1 VKNLI
6 RRGRKYILRIKKK
19 TVVQGTVVL
28 MVITMSFVGGV
39 KVGEKVE
46 YRPVGKPTRQ
56 VETAPASKLEP
67 TYTLM
72 STRMPYPTLGSY
84 PGPVGTDPY
93 PMEESPTVGVSAT
106 LMRTATSTA
115 GLYPVATGGY
125 P

>member
-1 VKNLI
+1 VKSLI

-19 TVVQGTVVL
+19 TVVQGSVVL

-67 TYTLM
+67 TYTLT

-93 PMEESPTVGVSAT
+93 PMEESPTVGVAAT
-106 LMRTATSTA
+106 LMRTATFTA
-115 GLYPVATGGY
+115 GPYPVATGGY

>member
-1 VKNLI
+1 MKNLI

-19 TVVQGTVVL
+19 TVVQGSVVL

-46 YRPVGKPTRQ
+46 YRALEKPTRQ
-56 VETAPASKLEP
+56 VATAPALRLEP
-67 TYTLM
+67 TYTLTP
-72 STRMPYPTLGSY
+72 TRTEIPTLGSY

-93 PMEESPTVGVSAT
+93 PMQVSPTMGVSAT
-106 LMRTATSTA
+106 LMRTATFTA
-115 GLYPVATGGY
+115 GPYPVATGGY